1 MKSHLS
7 LPTRIFLFAFVSV
20 CLVTGAGFGTLNE
33 AIKGKIKDRLKESF
47 QASEQVLDY
56 TATRY
61 RNRSTQLLV
70 VLSENAGLKAAM
82 GLLSEIPAHPR
93 AAAQVRKTIEA
104 NLFEIGRGLDYQ
116 LMLVTDSSGKPL
128 AGTVNLAWGT
138 TPLDPLPSSV
148 EPSPLIEVQGIL
160 YEATTVPINLGT
172 ENLGSLTLAREFDI
186 ASWSPSGH
194 TALISEGT
202 VLRTTF
208 PEPLRDELES
218 QLQSKCL
225 HAEEGCEI
233 RVEGETFLALPL
245 HRVDWEGHYQL
256 LSFQSLDAALEEFT
270 QGFVGLFLW
279 IGALGTMGAMLLA
292 LVGARTISQ
301 PITDLIH
308 CLKESQESG
317 RLRTDF
323 PADSAVEEVNLLA
336 AALNQAAQAVQDS
349 QERLEQ
355 ASLEFL
361 ETMAR
366 ALDARD
372 PYTAGHSDRVSA
384 NATAIAE
391 AMGLPPD
398 QIEIIRI
405 GAKMHD
411 IGKIGIPDAVLQK
424 PGPLTEEEF
433 DLIKLHPQMGKRILE
448 KVGQFQ
454 DYLPIIELH
463 HEDWDGRG
471 YPYGLVGEE
480 APLGARIVHVADV
493 HDAITSNRAYRSAM
507 PPEQVMEIM
516 QRGSGTQFE
525 PGVTE
530 VFLSLLR
537 QRHLLEEILNEV
549 NSASD
554 SKLCY
559 DEIPSQFS

>member
-1 MKSHLS
+1 LQ
-7 LPTRIFLFAFVSV
+7 
-20 CLVTGAGFGTLNE
+20 NE
-33 AIKGKIKDRLKESF
+33 
-47 QASEQVLDY
+47 V
-56 TATRY
+56 
-61 RNRSTQLLV
+61 
-70 VLSENAGLKAAM
+70 
-82 GLLSEIPAHPR
+82 
-93 AAAQVRKTIEA
+93 
-104 NLFEIGRGLDYQ
+104 
-116 LMLVTDSSGKPL
+116 
-128 AGTVNLAWGT
+128 
-138 TPLDPLPSSV
+138 
-148 EPSPLIEVQGIL
+148 
-160 YEATTVPINLGT
+160 
-172 ENLGSLTLAREFDI
+172 
-186 ASWSPSGH
+186 
-194 TALISEGT
+194 
-202 VLRTTF
+202 
-208 PEPLRDELES
+208 ES

-225 HAEEGCEI
+225 HDEEGCEI
-233 RVEGETFLALPL
+233 RVGGETFLALPL
-245 HRVDWEGHYQL
+245 RRADWEGHYQI
-256 LSFQSLDAALEEFT
+256 LSFQSLDAAMKEFT

-301 PITDLIH
+301 PITDLIL

-336 AALNQAAQAVQDS
+336 TALNQAAQAAQDS
-349 QERLEQ
+349 QERLEE

-384 NATAIAE
+384 NSTAIAE

-398 QIEIIRI
+398 QAEIIRI

-424 PGPLTEEEF
+424 PGALTEEEF

-448 KVGQFQ
+448 KAGQFQ

-480 APLGARIVHVADV
+480 VPLGARIVHVADV
-493 HDAITSNRAYRSAM
+493 YDAITSNRAYRSAM
-507 PPEQVMEIM
+507 PREQVQEIM
-516 QRGSGTQFE
+516 QRGSGTQFDPE
-525 PGVTE
+525 VAE

-537 QRHLLEEILNEV
+537 QRQMLEDILGEV
-549 NSASD
+549 NATP
-554 SKLCY
+554 CY
-559 DEIPSQFS
+559 DDLPSQFS